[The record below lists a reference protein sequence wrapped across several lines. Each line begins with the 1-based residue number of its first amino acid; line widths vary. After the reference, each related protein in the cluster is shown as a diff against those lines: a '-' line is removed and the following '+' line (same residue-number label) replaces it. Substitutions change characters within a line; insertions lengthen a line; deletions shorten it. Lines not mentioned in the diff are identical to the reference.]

1 MHNLYLFYVIHHLLK
16 HSHLLGHHLLLSLY
30 QISKQYFGFVSVQ
43 ALLYNSPY
51 PQKQPPQV
59 FCKKAILT
67 NFAKFLGK
75 HRAPPATLLKKR
87 LWHRC
92 FSVNFAKF
100 LRTPFSQNTSRQ
112 LLLYPFLIFYSK
124 ILKCLSLIVLLFS
137 PFSHQLMSVSS
148 LSHSFHCNFPYFQG

>member
-1 MHNLYLFYVIHHLLK
+1 MYNLYLFYVIHHLLK

-59 FCKKAILT
+59 FCKKGVLT

-75 HRAPPATLLKKR
+75 HQAPPATLLKKEA
-87 LWHRC
+87 LAQV
-92 FSVNFAKF
+92 FSCEFCEISKNTF
-100 LRTPFSQNTSRQ
+100 FSEHLQTTA
-112 LLLYPFLIFYSK
+112 
-124 ILKCLSLIVLLFS
+124 
-137 PFSHQLMSVSS
+137 SVSIS
-148 LSHSFHCNFPYFQG
+148 NFLFKNSKVS